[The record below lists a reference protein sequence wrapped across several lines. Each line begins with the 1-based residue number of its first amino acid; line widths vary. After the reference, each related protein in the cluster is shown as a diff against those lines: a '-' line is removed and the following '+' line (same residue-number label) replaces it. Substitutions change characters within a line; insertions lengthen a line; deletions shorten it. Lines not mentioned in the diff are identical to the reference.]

1 MYYRGDAMD
10 PSFPAPNPL
19 KDIYVAAEK
28 PSSIASSPPSPA
40 AAQPHAVAS
49 LTAITSGTKP
59 KKNPQAVRDANKK
72 KGVTPEDRRLMLNEI
87 KEHLNVL
94 KEFEGVIPAEDLV
107 RRKRELFLA
116 MPPAPPPAKRPRKE
130 KLFTNLSKVRFAEVG
145 TFGQV
150 RIIGL
155 EGTGKDLSFAIFG
168 DNHLTAFP
176 HNGKLVYRMFNYHE
190 CYIYYRCSRMYVA
203 LQTSLV
209 RYAGSRSEPHH

>member
-1 MYYRGDAMD
+1 MTSNSCPVPRNWSHAHNNAIMCYRMYYRGDAMD
-10 PSFPAPNPL
+10 PSFPAPNLP

-72 KGVTPEDRRLMLNEI
+72 KGVTLEDRRLMLKEV
-87 KEHLNVL
+87 KEHLNLLL

-116 MPPAPPPAKRPRKE
+116 RLPAPPPAKRPKKE
-130 KLFTNLSKVRFAEVG
+130 ETVCQSSRRFV
-145 TFGQV
+145 
-150 RIIGL
+150 L
-155 EGTGKDLSFAIFG
+155 L
-168 DNHLTAFP
+168 
-176 HNGKLVYRMFNYHE
+176 
-190 CYIYYRCSRMYVA
+190 
-203 LQTSLV
+203 
-209 RYAGSRSEPHH
+209 RSEPFVKCGALDLRA

>member
-116 MPPAPPPAKRPRKE
+116 MPPAPPPAKRTKKE
-130 KLFTNLSKVRFAEVG
+130 DTV
-145 TFGQV
+145 
-150 RIIGL
+150 
-155 EGTGKDLSFAIFG
+155 
-168 DNHLTAFP
+168 
-176 HNGKLVYRMFNYHE
+176 
-190 CYIYYRCSRMYVA
+190 
-203 LQTSLV
+203 
-209 RYAGSRSEPHH
+209 